1 MWLGAPL
8 TLLLLTLG
16 PAAGLDA
23 PVAASSV
30 TPPREPPKPNPL
42 LRGLRS
48 AVLPFVQAPPITRS
62 WVSASFVMALLT
74 STKMVDPKSIC
85 FSEPDVL
92 QKGEW
97 WRLAVNF
104 FFMGDALKS
113 IFFWVQLYHFW
124 ECCKMLELV
133 KYRWEPADFIKLIVC
148 NAAMLLVLKQFFPAT
163 IFLGGPMVMAF
174 MYMYSRE
181 YDQQVMNILGFFS
194 IRCGWLPVGQ
204 MLQDLLQAGDISPN
218 LLGLMSG
225 HTYYYFAEVRPRL
238 LLPETPTLQAV
249 LSLLTKGTPLIE
261 PEPEPAAAEAA
272 AEAEAE
278 AEAREAAKSG
288 AEAASAG
295 DVSADA
301 ALDGTERED
310 DDEGVRGDSSI

>member
-1 MWLGAPL
+1 MRFGAPL
-8 TLLLLTLG
+8 LLFLTLG
-16 PAAGLDA
+16 QAAGLDA
-23 PVAASSV
+23 PVAAPSV
-30 TPPREPPKPNPL
+30 TLPREPPKPNPL

-74 STKMVDPKSIC
+74 STKMIDPKSIC

-97 WRLAVNF
+97 WRLLVNF

-148 NAAMLLVLKQFFPAT
+148 NAAMLLLLKQFFPAT

-238 LLPETPTLQAV
+238 LLPEEPTLEAV
-249 LSLLTKGTPLIE
+249 FSLLTTGTPLIE

-272 AEAEAE
+272 AEAETGTAAE
-278 AEAREAAKSG
+278 GG

-295 DVSADA
+295 DASADA
-301 ALDGTERED
+301 VLDGSEKHD
-310 DDEGVRGDSSI
+310 DDDDGGRGDSPI